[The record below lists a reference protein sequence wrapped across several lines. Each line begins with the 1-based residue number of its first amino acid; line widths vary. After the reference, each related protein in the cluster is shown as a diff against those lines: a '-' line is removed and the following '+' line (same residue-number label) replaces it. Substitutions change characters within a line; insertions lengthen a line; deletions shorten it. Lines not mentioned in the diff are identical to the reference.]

1 MTRAM
6 RLAIAMSIL
15 AALRAKRASYLVFT
29 SNTAWWLDLYPE
41 FRQRVE
47 ATSML
52 IESTPEFKIYRLNRN
67 D

>member
-1 MTRAM
+1 MTRAT
-6 RLAIAMSIL
+6 RIAIAMSIL
-15 AALRAKRASYLVFT
+15 AVVRAKRASYLVFT
-29 SNTAWWLDLYPE
+29 SNTAWWLDLYSE

-47 ATSML
+47 PTSML

>member
-1 MTRAM
+1 MTRPT
-6 RLAIAMSIL
+6 RLAIATSIL
-15 AALRAKRASYLVFT
+15 AVLRAKRASFLVFT